1 MDDETIKRYMGVL
14 VEQVTDQ
21 IKIVAEGH
29 MMLVERFDRVDERL
43 DGMDQRFDQVDQRL
57 DGMDQRFDQVD
68 QRLDG
73 MDQRLSTV
81 EGELTAFRGEFHA
94 FAQDVGRQFSEVR
107 SMIKLSYAE
116 IDGRITTLERDLFDL
131 RSRVERLE
139 EKLLAS

>member
-43 DGMDQRFDQVDQRL
+43 DGMDQRFDRI
-57 DGMDQRFDQVD
+57 DQRFDQVD

-116 IDGRITTLERDLFDL
+116 IDGRITTLEKDLFDL